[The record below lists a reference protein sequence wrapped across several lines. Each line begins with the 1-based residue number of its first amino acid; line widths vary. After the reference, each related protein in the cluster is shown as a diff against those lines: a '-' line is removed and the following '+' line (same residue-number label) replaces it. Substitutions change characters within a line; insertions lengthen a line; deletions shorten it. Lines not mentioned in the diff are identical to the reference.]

1 MGVDDAMTFVLLMEH
16 FFESQMKAI
25 NHGSKRK
32 YLERDAT
39 IEQNNTSAIQ
49 LKHIGWKLSSSTQ
62 TKYIDVRYYYV
73 TNYLKTMKMKALAKL
88 FTNQQ
93 VPCSM

>member
-1 MGVDDAMTFVLLMEH
+1 MGVDDSMTFVLLMEH
-16 FFESQMKAI
+16 FLAI

-32 YLERDAT
+32 YLERDET

-49 LKHIGWKLSSSTQ
+49 QLKHNDWKLSSSTQ
-62 TKYIDVRYYYV
+62 IKYIDVRYYYV
-73 TNYLKTMKMKALAKL
+73 TNYLKTMKMKALTKL

-93 VPCSM
+93 MPCM

>member
-1 MGVDDAMTFVLLMEH
+1 MGVDDSMTFVLLMEH
-16 FFESQMKAI
+16 FFESQMKVI

-32 YLERDAT
+32 YLERDET

-49 LKHIGWKLSSSTQ
+49 QLKHNDWKLSSSTQ
-62 TKYIDVRYYYV
+62 IKYIDVRYYYV
-73 TNYLKTMKMKALAKL
+73 TNYLKTMKMKALTKL

-93 VPCSM
+93 MPCM